1 MEIGEKGMITAAKA
15 MATSALELFTDKALM
30 KEVQAEFEEKTHG
43 FTYDPLIPA
52 DQKPNPLGV
61 R

>member
-1 MEIGEKGMITAAKA
+1 MLTAAKT
-15 MATSALELFTDKALM
+15 MAASVIELISDEGLLR
-30 KEVQAEFEEKTHG
+30 EVRAEFEEKTQG
-43 FTYDPLIPA
+43 FTYDPLIPK